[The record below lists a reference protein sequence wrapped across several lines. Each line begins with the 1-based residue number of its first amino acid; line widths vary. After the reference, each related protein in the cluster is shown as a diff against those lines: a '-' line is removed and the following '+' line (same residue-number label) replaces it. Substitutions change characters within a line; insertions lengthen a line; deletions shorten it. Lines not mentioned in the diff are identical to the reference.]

1 MTEPDVALT
10 DYALAIECTILALL
24 LRHLGAPKGGL
35 RVPFLLF
42 FGSISAT
49 ALFGGTVHGFFLD
62 VSSLGHAIL
71 WPAAL
76 LGVGVTATAAWI
88 LGARLWFSKGGA
100 RWIAI
105 AAVLGLAVYAALVL
119 SGSQS
124 FRVAVLFYV
133 PATVFLA
140 LAYIY
145 LLGRTPGRAATM
157 GLSGLGLS
165 FVAAFI
171 QQAGVSI
178 HPIFFTH
185 NALYHLVQGIALFMI
200 FLSARGLLLGERR
213 GAWRG

>member
-1 MTEPDVALT
+1 MTEPDVTLT
-10 DYALAIECTILALL
+10 DYALAIECIILALL
-24 LRHLGAPKGGL
+24 LRPLGAPRGGL

-42 FGSISAT
+42 FGSIGAT

-62 VSSLGHAIL
+62 ESSLGHAIL

-88 LGARLWFSKGGA
+88 LGAQLWFSEGAA

-140 LAYIY
+140 LAYIV
-145 LLGRTPGRAATM
+145 LLARSPGRAATM